1 MGRDL
6 LKVQDAVYGVN
17 NGAKD
22 DLMMMCDDG
31 DDDND
36 DIS

>member
-17 NGAKD
+17 NGGKD
-22 DLMMMCDDG
+22 DLMMCDDG

-36 DIS
+36 GIS